1 MALNSEQIH
10 LCILLDSVTYTILN
24 YLENKGEGIDF
35 GLTVKMNTGIKKQA
49 KDSAGVSREETILC
63 TREKKIHS
71 EELT

>member
-1 MALNSEQIH
+1 MSLA
-10 LCILLDSVTYTILN
+10 ILN

-63 TREKKIHS
+63 KREKKIHS

>member
-10 LCILLDSVTYTILN
+10 LCILLDSVTYAILN

-35 GLTVKMNTGIKKQA
+35 GLVKMNTGIKKQA
-49 KDSAGVSREETILC
+49 KDSAGVSRDETILC